1 MNASTSRALV
11 VDDDQVYREFVREA
25 FAEDRFGDLDEAST
39 FQEAIDRIQADD
51 YGLIVLDYRLPDGD
65 GVELLE
71 EMQGRGLDVPVIM
84 MTGQGD
90 EQVAVQ
96 AMKAGADDYLT
107 KDQLTET
114 RLVQTAEN
122 VVAARRAEAEV
133 DRLTDA
139 LATRERVAL
148 LGELSEDAVEGLVHV
163 GEELEHLFDDVRP
176 WIPDDDPD
184 AVETEQEIDD
194 VLASMQQMVGVVA
207 SFRHLLTAGPQ
218 PDRIDV
224 PEVVSATGSDA
235 QRMTRPGVTLSV
247 ETDVDAATRIDPRAL
262 RYVLHQLINNAS
274 EAMREDGQITLRVE
288 ADGSEVRVVVEDEG
302 PGFPPEVEDRASE
315 LHVTTKE
322 NHDGVGLTVARHLV
336 EVHGGEIRGG
346 DRPGGGARVVVA
358 LPRDD
363 A

>member
-1 MNASTSRALV
+1 MNAWMARALV
-11 VDDDQVYREFVREA
+11 VDDDQVYREFVRQA
-25 FAEDRFGDLDEAST
+25 FGDDRFGDLDEAST
-39 FQEAIDRIQADD
+39 FQEAIDHIQDDD

-65 GVELLE
+65 GVQLLE

-114 RLVQTAEN
+114 RLVQTAQN
-122 VVAARRAEAEV
+122 VVEARRAEAEV

-148 LGELSEDAVEGLVHV
+148 LGELSEDAVEGLIHV
-163 GEELEHLFDDVRP
+163 GEELEHLFDEVRP
-176 WIPDDDPD
+176 WIPDDDPE
-184 AVETEQEIDD
+184 AVETEQEIDT

-207 SFRHLLTAGPQ
+207 SFRQLLTVGPQ

-224 PEVVSATGSDA
+224 AEVVSQTARDA
-235 QRMTRPGVTLSV
+235 QQMTRPGVTV
-247 ETDVDAATRIDPRAL
+247 TVQADVDASARIDPRAL

-274 EAMREDGQITLRVE
+274 EAMPEDGEIRLDVE
-288 ADGSEVRVVVEDEG
+288 ADQTEVRVAVEDEG
-302 PGFPPEVEDRASE
+302 PGFPPEIEGRASE

-322 NHDGVGLTVARHLV
+322 DHDGVGLTVARHLI
-336 EVHGGEIRGG
+336 EVHGGALRAE
-346 DRPGGGARVVVA
+346 DLSGGGARVVVA

-363 A
+363 G